1 MTKLL
6 KHFKN
11 IFLGISD
18 GVQAFRTYKAGK
30 VK

>member
-6 KHFKN
+6 NNFKN
-11 IFLGISD
+11 AIIGVLEGI
-18 GVQAFRTYKAGK
+18 QAFRAYKRGK

>member
-6 KHFKN
+6 KNFKH
-11 IFLGISD
+11 IIVGLSEGL
-18 GVQAFRTYKAGK
+18 QAFRTYKRGK

>member
-6 KHFKN
+6 NNFKN
-11 IFLGISD
+11 IVLGLGEGIH
-18 GVQAFRTYKAGK
+18 AFRTYKKGK

>member
-6 KHFKN
+6 NHFKN
-11 IFLGISD
+11 VVLGIAE
-18 GVQAFRTYKAGK
+18 GIQAFKDYKIGK

>member
-6 KHFKN
+6 NHFKN
-11 IFLGISD
+11 IVIGISD
-18 GVQAFRTYKAGK
+18 GIHAFRTYKSGK

>member
-11 IFLGISD
+11 IIIGISD
-18 GVQAFRTYKAGK
+18 GIQTFRTYKAGK

>member
-6 KHFKN
+6 NLFKD
-11 IFLGISD
+11 IIVGISEGIQD
-18 GVQAFRTYKAGK
+18 FKTYKRGK

>member
-6 KHFKN
+6 SNCKN
-11 IFLGISD
+11 IILGIAE
-18 GVQAFRTYKAGK
+18 GIQAFRNYKAGK